1 MQADTVFVAQ
11 FLALVGLM
19 AGTIEYCE
27 MLQRR
32 QLVRRYALL
41 REEAAVSG
49 LSGLVRVF
57 IAEPSVDSASGPR

>member
-32 QLVRRYALL
+32 QLERRYALL
-41 REEAAVSG
+41 REEAGDSG
-49 LSGLVRVF
+49 LSGLIRVF
-57 IAEPSVDSASGPR
+57 MADSTVDSTSESR

>member
-1 MQADTVFVAQ
+1 MQADTVFVAH

-32 QLVRRYALL
+32 QLMRRYALL
-41 REEAAVSG
+41 RDEAAVSG
-49 LSGLVRVF
+49 LRGLVRVF
-57 IAEPSVDSASGPR
+57 VADSDPDRG